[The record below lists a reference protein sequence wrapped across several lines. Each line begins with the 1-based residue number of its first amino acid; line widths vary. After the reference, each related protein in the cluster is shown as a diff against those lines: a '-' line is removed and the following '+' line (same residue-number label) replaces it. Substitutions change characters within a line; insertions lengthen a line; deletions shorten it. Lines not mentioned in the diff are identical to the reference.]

1 MKNEEITAKKD
12 TVANTATTN
21 LYDESGLFNG
31 STSEN
36 DEIKKEFE
44 DWFKVKIQGIVKSY
58 KLHDDG
64 SLQLKFQE
72 VVEKTIGTTTY
83 EDYEDKSIRIR
94 KDKAFTDSEA
104 KAFLN
109 KTVESIDVVEKAQY
123 KKISDGN
130 YDFSKVEKYYYS
142 ANNVKL
148 IDKKIENDYQ
158 LSKIFEFKVINIVPA
173 LKYDQRKRTQTIDK
187 TKSVLMYEV
196 QNDTLKTL
204 HKISVQDLPF
214 VKAQELRNK
223 DVIVLD
229 LQQKGSNYFCSKI
242 RLK

>member
-1 MKNEEITAKKD
+1 MKNEEITEKKD

-36 DEIKKEFE
+36 DEVKKEFE

-94 KDKAFTDSEA
+94 RDKAFTDSEA

-109 KTVESIDVVEKAQY
+109 KTVESIDVMEKAQY

>member
-1 MKNEEITAKKD
+1 MKNEEITTKKD
-12 TVANTATTN
+12 TVANTSTTN

-31 STSEN
+31 STTEN
-36 DEIKKEFE
+36 DEVKKEFE

-64 SLQLKFQE
+64 SIQLKFQE
-72 VVEKTIGTTTY
+72 VVEKSIEGTTY

-94 KDKAFTDSEA
+94 KDKAFTDIEA

-109 KTVESIDVVEKAQY
+109 KTIESIDVVEKPQY

-142 ANNVKL
+142 ANNVKA

-204 HKISVQDLPF
+204 HKITVQDLTF
-214 VKAQELRNK
+214 VKAQELKNK

-229 LQQKGSNYFCSKI
+229 LQQKGSNFFCSKI